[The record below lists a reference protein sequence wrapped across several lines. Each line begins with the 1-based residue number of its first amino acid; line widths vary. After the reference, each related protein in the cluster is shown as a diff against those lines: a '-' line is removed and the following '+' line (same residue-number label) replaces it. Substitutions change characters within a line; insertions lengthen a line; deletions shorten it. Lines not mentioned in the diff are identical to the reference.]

1 MKKTSSQK
9 APATRRRRV
18 LLDDA
23 CPTCGTNMGEKR
35 GTLRLPVNG
44 EEIRSCTQFTSAAR
58 SAQRSF
64 SGSRT
69 LNGFTRTRSRSTERS
84 TGCCPPTRSTRS
96 ASGSVSRRRIWRACC
111 DSERTQ
117 CPAGSRAET
126 FRRPRWTCCSS
137 SFAICRAAST
147 IFGIAKPDLAARGTD
162 LSPVETN
169 VRAAQPSSQREE
181 LLEAIV
187 REEARLAQ
195 LEAERAEA
203 RSRLAAFQAELAA
216 VGAEEEIRVRPRPA
230 AEWPVPKTPWRRS
243 SCYAFSSGAGDVSRA
258 WRPRIA
264 REQCQAA
271 VARFLN

>member
-1 MKKTSSQK
+1 MMLAQLAGPIWSKSAVRCACQST
-9 APATRRRRV
+9 ARRS
-18 LLDDA
+18 
-23 CPTCGTNMGEKR
+23 
-35 GTLRLPVNG
+35 
-44 EEIRSCTQFTSAAR
+44 RSRTHFTSTAR
-58 SAQRSF
+58 RAQRSF

-147 IFGIAKPDLAARGTD
+147 TFGIAQPDLAARGTD

-181 LLEAIV
+181 LLEAIA

-195 LEAERAEA
+195 LEAEQAEA

-216 VGAEEEIRVRPRPA
+216 VGAEEEIRVRPRPL
-230 AEWPVPKTPWRRS
+230 PSGRSPRRRPRRS
-243 SCYAFSSGAGDVSRA
+243 SCYAFSSGAGGCARA